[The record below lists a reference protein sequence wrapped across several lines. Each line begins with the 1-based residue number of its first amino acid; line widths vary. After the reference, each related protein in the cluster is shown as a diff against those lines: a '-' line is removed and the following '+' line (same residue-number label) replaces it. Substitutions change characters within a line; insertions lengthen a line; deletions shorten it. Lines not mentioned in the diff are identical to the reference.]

1 MGFCRRCG
9 DIVFG
14 TRCKCGGTAVAPAV
28 AWKESSDPW
37 TKTYVHR
44 EKSPTR
50 APQPSVNTSVKTNT
64 TGEASNTSPAKR
76 FPRPLSS
83 SSSSSSSPSTIIGK
97 RVTEHI
103 TASTSQPNRPPSPLK
118 NSTVA
123 SPESGILPSLNSH
136 STGSLSKVYGSV
148 LQPKESLASHACAL
162 CGTVFPPDSTIYP
175 EPYADTSSS
184 ARFLC
189 RDCFTS
195 NGGAK
200 GQCPGCSRPVLALKS
215 EGPFI
220 EAAGD
225 YWHKACFTCEGCGK
239 NIGDSPMMDLL
250 GKPSCPECFDTC
262 LKRDH
267 TPKKR
272 SSTASL
278 TSPTRNLG
286 GIGSHNPKSKEGSP
300 TIDEL
305 EQRLGIVKS
314 RISSPALEELSK
326 RLSMISSSPSSRS
339 PSPRRSTTSP
349 SDSPLLNRSKRVSRT
364 ELLSEIDRRESH
376 NRASLLIA
384 QRTGSSSPAPDPTVD
399 QIEEM
404 KRRFMKST
412 PSSQAS
418 PVGSPLLAPLSWPQ
432 LRNSRSS
439 GSLSSFP
446 NFAANSSEPQTPDLL
461 SDISDSATQSSVGPD
476 SPPRVTDE
484 EDDAFLVAKLYGRGL
499 GTRYARSDYLEDDVI
514 IEETNS
520 QLNTP
525 DNTPKHKNISSERST
540 PAVTPSKAPI
550 SGKSPSYLP
559 KPRTTETV
567 TSQPTSP
574 STGCAK
580 CHKPLFT
587 LRDGGRYVTVP
598 DDITGTPQTY
608 HTICFTCSVCK
619 LEFTQGAQGQAAFVK
634 GEKGPC
640 HVECAPPAKITIHK
654 IASPPSQ
661 PLPARRTHTFSKSVS
676 SVSSPPSSP
685 SSGAHVSSRYS
696 RPPLSAPS
704 MSNSSSSSSSSSALR
719 FGTKN
724 SCPGCKKS
732 VPQVSF
738 GISEGERS
746 VQGPNGTRWHVMCL
760 VCGGK
765 KPSTK
770 GMIIRGRDERKK
782 DEPGCGKRLDSGAKT
797 DGDSGVFC
805 RECWLL
811 LPTSPASP
819 QWSPTR
825 TPIVPSH
832 TGSSGKVV
840 PQYTGTTTLA
850 RQFTGLGGG
859 DAPLLRQLTGG
870 GLSPTR
876 SLSPTKQLSGVRP
889 RPKSVIGMRSSK
901 SVDEGRGMRLV
912 RQMTGSGEKD

>member
-9 DIVFG
+9 DIVTG

-37 TKTYVHR
+37 TKTYVSR
-44 EKSPTR
+44 EKVPSR
-50 APQPSVNTSVKTNT
+50 VPQASVNPNVRTDT
-64 TGEASNTSPAKR
+64 TGVASNTSPTKR

-83 SSSSSSSPSTIIGK
+83 HSSSSTAVIGK

-103 TASTSQPNRPPSPLK
+103 TASTSQLNRPPSPLK

-123 SPESGILPSLNSH
+123 SPESDILPSLNAH
-136 STGSLSKVYGSV
+136 STGSLAKVYGSV

-162 CGTVFPPDSTIYP
+162 CGTAFPPDSTIYP
-175 EPYADTSSS
+175 EPYGDTSHPT
-184 ARFLC
+184 RFLC

-200 GQCPGCSRPVLALKS
+200 GHCPGCSRAVLALKS

-239 NIGDSPMMDLL
+239 NVGDSPMVDLL
-250 GKPSCPECFDTC
+250 GKPSCPECFDSC
-262 LKRDH
+262 LKRDR
-267 TPKKR
+267 TPKKTR
-272 SSTASL
+272 SSTTSL
-278 TSPTRNLG
+278 NSPARNVGG
-286 GIGSHNPKSKEGSP
+286 GISSSNPKSREGSP
-300 TIDEL
+300 TIEEL

-314 RISSPALEELSK
+314 RQSSPALEDLSR
-326 RLSMISSSPSSRS
+326 RLSMIASSPLSRS
-339 PSPRRSTTSP
+339 PSPRRSTATP
-349 SDSPLLNRSKRVSRT
+349 DDSPLLNRSKRVSRAD
-364 ELLSEIDRRESH
+364 LLSEIDRRES
-376 NRASLLIA
+376 RTSLLIA
-384 QRTGSSSPAPDPTVD
+384 QRTGSNSPAPEPTAD

-412 PSSQAS
+412 SSSQES
-418 PVGSPLLAPLSWPQ
+418 PVESPLPAPFFRPR
-432 LRNSRSS
+432 LRNARSS
-439 GSLSSFP
+439 GSLSSLP
-446 NFAANSSEPQTPDLL
+446 NLAASPRESRTPDLL
-461 SDISDSATQSSVGPD
+461 SDYSDSATQSSVGPD
-476 SPPRVTDE
+476 SPPRLADA
-484 EDDAFLVAKLYGRGL
+484 EDDAFSIAKLYSRGL

-514 IEETNS
+514 VEETNS

-525 DNTPKHKNISSERST
+525 DNTPKHKNITSQ
-540 PAVTPSKAPI
+540 KAIPVV
-550 SGKSPSYLP
+550 SPSAIPDSRSHSSLRRP
-559 KPRTTETV
+559 PSS
-567 TSQPTSP
+567 TSLASPTASS
-574 STGCAK
+574 STSCAK
-580 CHKPLFT
+580 CRKPLFS
-587 LRDGGRYVTVP
+587 LREGGRYVTVP
-598 DDITGTPQTY
+598 DDVTGTPNTY
-608 HTICFTCSVCK
+608 HTACFTCSVCG
-619 LEFTQGAQGQAAFVK
+619 LEFTQGVQGQAAFMK

-640 HVECAPPAKITIHK
+640 HVDCAPPAKITIHK
-654 IASPPSQ
+654 IPSPSSL
-661 PLPARRTHTFSKSVS
+661 PLPARRTHTSSKSVS
-676 SVSSPPSSP
+676 SLSSPPSSP
-685 SSGAHVSSRYS
+685 SSGTYVSSRYS

-704 MSNSSSSSSSSSALR
+704 MSNSNSSSGSAPR
-719 FGTKN
+719 FGTIN
-724 SCPGCKKS
+724 SCPGCKKL
-732 VPQVSF
+732 VPHVSF

-765 KPSTK
+765 KAPTR
-770 GMIIRGRDERKK
+770 GVLRGRDERRK

-797 DGDSGVFC
+797 DDGGSVFC

-811 LPTSPASP
+811 LPSSPASP

-825 TPIVPSH
+825 TPLVPTH
-832 TGSSGKVV
+832 TGSSAKVV

-850 RQFTGLGGG
+850 KQFTGLGGG

-876 SLSPTKQLSGVRP
+876 SLSPTKQISALRP
-889 RPKSVIGMRSSK
+889 RPKSVIGMRPSK

-912 RQMTGSGEKD
+912 RQMTGSGGKE

>member
-14 TRCKCGGTAVAPAV
+14 NRCKCGGTAVAPAV

-37 TKTYVHR
+37 TKTYVSR

-50 APQPSVNTSVKTNT
+50 TSQPSTTTTVTTNT
-64 TGEASNTSPAKR
+64 TGGTSNSSSPTKR

-83 SSSSSSSPSTIIGK
+83 LSSSSSVTGIGK

-103 TASTSQPNRPPSPLK
+103 TASTSQLHRPPSPLK
-118 NSTVA
+118 SSTVA

-136 STGSLSKVYGSV
+136 STGSLAKVYGSV
-148 LQPKESLASHACAL
+148 LQSKESLASHACAI
-162 CGTVFPPDSTIYP
+162 CGTIFPPDSTIYP

-184 ARFLC
+184 QRFLC
-189 RDCFTS
+189 RECFTS
-195 NGGAK
+195 HGGAK
-200 GQCPGCSRPVLALKS
+200 GHCPGCSRPVLALKS

-225 YWHKACFTCEGCGK
+225 YWHKACFTCDGCGK
-239 NIGDSPMMDLL
+239 NIGDSPLVDLL
-250 GKPSCPECFDTC
+250 GKPSCSECFDSC
-262 LKRDH
+262 LKRDR

-272 SSTASL
+272 SSNASMN
-278 TSPTRNLG
+278 SPARKLG
-286 GIGSHNPKSKEGSP
+286 GIGSPNTKSREASP
-300 TIDEL
+300 TIEEL

-314 RISSPALEELSK
+314 RQASPALEELSH
-326 RLSMISSSPSSRS
+326 RLSMIASSPLSRS
-339 PSPRRSTTSP
+339 PSPRRSTVSP
-349 SDSPLLNRSKRVSRT
+349 ADSPLLSRSKRVSNAD
-364 ELLSEIDRRESH
+364 LLTEIDRRESR
-376 NRASLLIA
+376 NRTSLPIA
-384 QRTGSSSPAPDPTVD
+384 QRTGSNSPAPEPTAD

-404 KRRFMKST
+404 KRRFMKSP

-418 PVGSPLLAPLSWPQ
+418 PVGSPLPALSRPR
-432 LRNSRSS
+432 LRSTRSS
-439 GSLSSFP
+439 GSLSTLP
-446 NFAANSSEPQTPDLL
+446 NFPSDPQTPDLL

-484 EDDAFLVAKLYGRGL
+484 VDDAFLVAKLYGRGL
-499 GTRYARSDYLEDDVI
+499 GTRYARSDYLDDDVI

-525 DNTPKHKNISSERST
+525 DNTPKHKITSSGKTT
-540 PAVTPSKAPI
+540 PAITPSKAPFT
-550 SGKSPSYLP
+550 GKPPSHLP
-559 KPRTTETV
+559 RPRV
-567 TSQPTSP
+567 TQSVESVVDQPTSP
-574 STGCAK
+574 AASCAK
-580 CHKPLFT
+580 CFKPLFT
-587 LRDGGRYVTVP
+587 LREGGQYVTVP
-598 DDITGTPQTY
+598 GDITGNPKTY
-608 HTICFTCSVCK
+608 HTACFTCTVCG
-619 LEFTQGAQGQAAFVK
+619 LEFTQAAQGQAPFVK

-640 HVECAPPAKITIHK
+640 HIDCAPPAKITIHTVP
-654 IASPPSQ
+654 SPPSQ
-661 PLPARRTHTFSKSVS
+661 PLPARRTHTYSKSVS
-676 SVSSPPSSP
+676 SVTSPPSSP
-685 SSGAHVSSRYS
+685 GSGTYVSSRYS
-696 RPPLSAPS
+696 RPPLSTPS
-704 MSNSSSSSSSSSALR
+704 MSKSTSGSGSGSAPR
-719 FGTKN
+719 FGTVN
-724 SCPGCKKS
+724 TCPGCKKS

-770 GMIIRGRDERKK
+770 GVVLRGRDERRKG
-782 DEPGCGKRLDSGAKT
+782 EPGCGKRLDSGAKT

-811 LPTSPASP
+811 LPASPASP
-819 QWSPTR
+819 HWSPTR
-825 TPIVPSH
+825 SPLVPSH
-832 TGSSGKVV
+832 TGSSSKVV

-850 RQFTGLGGG
+850 KQFTGMGSGE
-859 DAPLLRQLTGG
+859 PLLRQLTGG

-876 SLSPTKQLSGVRP
+876 SLSPTKQLSALRP

-912 RQMTGSGEKD
+912 RQMTGSGDKE